1 MISIGWLL
9 LYYDFIF
16 CGVIFSPKSKRG
28 WCHCVLGII
37 IFALPHPRFVRRGRS
52 STAEDADLDVDS
64 DYCETE
70 DLRDFLDSPSKAPL
84 WGIIQPGEKK
94 IAKYLA
100 PGTVTDLFTHYQAT
114 RQLFGAPS
122 ISWLGAS

>member
-1 MISIGWLL
+1 MFSIFLA
-9 LYYDFIF
+9 
-16 CGVIFSPKSKRG
+16 KKKRG
-28 WCHCVLGII
+28 RCHCVLDL
-37 IFALPHPRFVRRGRS
+37 LPHPRFVRRGRS

-114 RQLFGAPS
+114 RQLFGAPA
-122 ISWLGAS
+122 IS